1 MRQTSSAILIFM
13 LNYRMLLMNVKSTGG
28 LVDFVLYRRLL
39 DCICFYLYQF
49 KEHNNSL
56 SPGYDLRGRRTYFV
70 LRKYIAH
77 GKEVDCYEHQI
88 LNIT

>member
-1 MRQTSSAILIFM
+1 MRQTSSVIPIFI
-13 LNYRMLLMNVKSTGG
+13 LNYRMLLMNVKINRWIGG
-28 LVDFVLYRRLL
+28 FCFMLL
-39 DCICFYLYQF
+39 DCICFYLYQY

-77 GKEVDCYEHQI
+77 EKEVDCYEHQI